1 MPNITVD
8 FIHPLNESV
17 QLGDILYYVN
27 PASEAMAGDHESSG
41 TQTPI
46 PNSNAII
53 EVGVITAI
61 NYVSGNGNALGQIVA
76 DIENSTALPD
86 SNSFFFFGKDNRANM
101 SSLLGYYAEVELT
114 NNDTKKAELYSVG
127 SEIFESSK

>member
-1 MPNITVD
+1 MPSITVD
-8 FIHPLNESV
+8 FTEPLNESV
-17 QLGDILYYVN
+17 QIGDILYYVN
-27 PASEAMAGDHESSG
+27 PANENMAGDHESSG

-46 PNSNAII
+46 PNSNAIV
-53 EVGVITAI
+53 EVGAITSVNYNDFQVI
-61 NYVSGNGNALGQIVA
+61 A

>member
-1 MPNITVD
+1 MPSITVD
-8 FIHPLNESV
+8 FTQPLNESV
-17 QLGDILYYVN
+17 QIGDILYYVN
-27 PASEAMAGDHESSG
+27 PANENMAGDHESSG

-46 PNSNAII
+46 PNSNAIV
-53 EVGVITAI
+53 EVGAITSV
-61 NYVSGNGNALGQIVA
+61 NYNDFQIIA

-86 SNSFFFFGKDNRANM
+86 GNSFFFFGKDNRANM
-101 SSLLGYYAEVELT
+101 SSLLGYYAEIELT

>member
-1 MPNITVD
+1 MPSITVD
-8 FIHPLNESV
+8 FTQPLNESV
-17 QLGDILYYVN
+17 QIGDILYYVN
-27 PASEAMAGDHESSG
+27 PANENMAGDHESSG

-46 PNSNAII
+46 PNSNAIV
-53 EVGVITAI
+53 EVGAITSV
-61 NYVSGNGNALGQIVA
+61 NYNDFQIIA

>member
-1 MPNITVD
+1 MPSITVD
-8 FIHPLNESV
+8 FTQPLNESV
-17 QLGDILYYVN
+17 QIGDILYYVN
-27 PASEAMAGDHESSG
+27 PANENMAGDHESSG

-46 PNSNAII
+46 PNSNAIV
-53 EVGVITAI
+53 EVGAITSV
-61 NYVSGNGNALGQIVA
+61 NYNDFQIIA

-101 SSLLGYYAEVELT
+101 SSLLGYYAEIELT

>member
-1 MPNITVD
+1 MPSITVD
-8 FIHPLNESV
+8 FTQPLNESV
-17 QLGDILYYVN
+17 QIGDILYYVN
-27 PASEAMAGDHESSG
+27 PANENMAGDHESSG

-46 PNSNAII
+46 PNSNAIV
-53 EVGVITAI
+53 EVGAITSVNYNDFQVI
-61 NYVSGNGNALGQIVA
+61 A

-101 SSLLGYYAEVELT
+101 SSLLGYYAEIELT